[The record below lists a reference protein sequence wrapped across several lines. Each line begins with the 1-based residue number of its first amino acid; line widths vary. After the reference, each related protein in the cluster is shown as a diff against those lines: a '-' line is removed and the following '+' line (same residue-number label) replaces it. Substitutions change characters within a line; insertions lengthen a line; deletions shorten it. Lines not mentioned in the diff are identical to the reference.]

1 MSNLRLPNVN
11 QIVIS
16 GRLVQDPEFTITENG
31 AARLSSRIAV
41 NRPYRD
47 RDGDWHQE
55 TSFVNVIAWRQLAEF
70 GADRLR
76 KGSPVLVT
84 GRLHSFSW
92 RDSEE
97 NPHSLL
103 EIQARSLQALERN
116 LSESETDEPVAPQE
130 DDSELE
136 DSEEEEFALEAA

>member
-1 MSNLRLPNVN
+1 MSNLRLPNLN
-11 QIVIS
+11 QVIVS

-31 AARLSSRIAV
+31 AGRLSTRIAI

-47 RDGDWHQE
+47 RDGEWHQE

-70 GADRLR
+70 GADRLH

-103 EIQARSLQALERN
+103 EIQARSLQALEQGVPA
-116 LSESETDEPVAPQE
+116 SEADESVAEQE
-130 DDSELE
+130 E
-136 DSEEEEFALEAA
+136 DTEEEVFALETA

>member
-1 MSNLRLPNVN
+1 MSNLRLPNIN
-11 QIVIS
+11 QVVIA

-31 AARLSSRIAV
+31 AARLSTRVAI

-55 TSFVNVIAWRQLAEF
+55 TSFVNIIAWRQVAEF
-70 GADRLR
+70 ASERLH
-76 KGSPVLVT
+76 KGSPVMVT

-103 EIQARSLQALERN
+103 EVQARSLQVLERAD
-116 LSESETDEPVAPQE
+116 SSSETEEAI
-130 DDSELE
+130 LE
-136 DSEEEEFALEAA
+136 QAGDEEEDFVLEAA

>member
-1 MSNLRLPNVN
+1 MSNLRLPNIN
-11 QIVIS
+11 QVVIA

-31 AARLSSRIAV
+31 AARLSTRVAI

-55 TSFVNVIAWRQLAEF
+55 TSFVNIVAWRQVAEF
-70 GADRLR
+70 ASERLH

-103 EIQARSLQALERN
+103 EIQARSLQVLERAD
-116 LSESETDEPVAPQE
+116 SSSETEEAI
-130 DDSELE
+130 LE
-136 DSEEEEFALEAA
+136 QAGDEEEDFVLEAA